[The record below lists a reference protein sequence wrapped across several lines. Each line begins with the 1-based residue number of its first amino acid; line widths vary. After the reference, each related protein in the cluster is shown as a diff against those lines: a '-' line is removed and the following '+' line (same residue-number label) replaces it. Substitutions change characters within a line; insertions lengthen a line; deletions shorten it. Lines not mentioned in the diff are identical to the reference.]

1 MLEPDPIELEV
12 TSAII
17 ELRSASA
24 RVEETVRGADS
35 DAYDDAC
42 NDYWDARDRAER
54 LGIL

>member
-1 MLEPDPIELEV
+1 MLEPDPIELEL

-24 RVEETVRGADS
+24 RVEATVRGSDF
-35 DAYDDAC
+35 DAYDEAC
-42 NDYWDARDRAER
+42 NDFWDARDRAER